1 MSSYSW
7 TRLFWYY
14 TWGYDDYPTD
24 IPCEKDVLRKQVL
37 IKQVGLSKLK
47 MNKINVDLK
56 IPFDLQKIPDKALS
70 QKQKQQGRL
79 KIISPPTPPPSPR
92 KKSQKQSDHI
102 LSYCDRLKLLKN
114 M

>member
-14 TWGYDDYPTD
+14 TWGY
-24 IPCEKDVLRKQVL
+24 
-37 IKQVGLSKLK
+37 
-47 MNKINVDLK
+47 DLK